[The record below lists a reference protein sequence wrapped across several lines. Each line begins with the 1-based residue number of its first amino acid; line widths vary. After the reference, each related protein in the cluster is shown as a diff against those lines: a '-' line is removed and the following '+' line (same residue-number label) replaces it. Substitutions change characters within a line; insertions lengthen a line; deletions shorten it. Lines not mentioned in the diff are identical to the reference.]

1 MRAPRTWIVVANGAR
16 ARIARHDG
24 PRSGL
29 RPAMNFEF
37 AAPHAPTR
45 AFVSDRP
52 GSYPDRGA
60 LGFHRLAPRTDRR
73 DYERTL
79 FASDLARV
87 IAKAASHKEFDRL
100 VLVAPPD
107 ALGRLRAALNRRA
120 RALIAA
126 EVSKDLTHVP
136 IHALS
141 AHLADVL
148 GPRSPAGG
156 ERFEKQG

>member
-1 MRAPRTWIVVANGAR
+1 MRPQKTWIVVANGAR

-24 PRSGL
+24 PRKGL

-45 AFVSDRP
+45 DFVSDRP

-60 LGFHRLAPRTDRR
+60 LGMHRLAPRTDRH
-73 DYERTL
+73 DYEKTL
-79 FASDLARV
+79 FAFDLAKV
-87 IAKAASHKEFDRL
+87 IAKAVNHKEFDRL
-100 VLVAPPD
+100 VLVAPPA

-136 IHALS
+136 FYALP
-141 AHLADVL
+141 AHLRDVV
-148 GPRSPAGG
+148 A
-156 ERFEKQG
+156 F